1 MTHFLLLL
9 VVSVLAYV
17 AWQASDPK
25 ERQGVRALITRH
37 GGRLAAILVVLF
49 ALLGA
54 AAKLPSS
61 PIL

>member
-1 MTHFLLLL
+1 MKHFLLLL

-25 ERQGVRALITRH
+25 ERQGLRALITRH
-37 GGRLAAILVVLF
+37 GGRIAAILAVLAVLF
-49 ALLGA
+49 WA
-54 AAKLPSS
+54 AAQLPAS